1 MILVPRRKG
10 SSSATELIDRN
21 RLPKAR
27 SGSIKQLIRAVL
39 LLGAAAIPL
48 VAADSRPDVSQ
59 IITKEEASAILGE
72 PVKEP
77 NPRNG
82 DGTDGYYSKCNY
94 YSVRRGKSLIIRLQL
109 PGSNAIDPQK
119 ELELVA
125 TANGSA
131 QKVSDLGD
139 AAQTCTGGGESGF
152 ESRVLMLYVA
162 KGRAFLTI
170 GLGGF
175 ADDAAALDKA
185 KTVAQKLIDHL

>member
-1 MILVPRRKG
+1 MTIKN
-10 SSSATELIDRN
+10 LIGVA
-21 RLPKAR
+21 LM
-27 SGSIKQLIRAVL
+27 
-39 LLGAAAIPL
+39 LGAAPNSGI
-48 VAADSRPDVSQ
+48 AADSRPDVSQ

-94 YSVRRGKSLIIRLQL
+94 YSVRRGKSLIVRLQL
-109 PGSNAIDPQK
+109 PGSKAIDPQK

-131 QKVSDLGD
+131 QKVSGLGD
-139 AAQTCTGGGESGF
+139 AAQICTAGGENGF

-162 KGRAFLTI
+162 KGKAFLTI

-175 ADDAAALDKA
+175 ADDAVALDKA
-185 KTVAQKLIDHL
+185 KTVAQKLLEHL